1 MTPGILLDWIKT
13 FPKFGTDQGLRPISV
28 KLRNGGLTTRGDQ
41 RGDNLI
47 FLVTFDALFTSYI
60 ILSSSWLIVCAGLF
74 FLLFSPEKV
83 SGLSNQGR
91 ARLSINIFL
100 PRCLKMGDRL
110 NWTSVWAGRMFRV
123 YMRGRHD
130 YGGDAAKKKKKGGL
144 QAQQE
149 GGGQD
154 ERCRPKLD
162 WVLSKSEAAAL
173 AECSKGYILL
183 LKQPAC
189 SLYFA
194 FWEAREKCMIK
205 RSKDYLMKKQNF
217 LQCFKGNW
225 IWFVKLGS
233 KGGKKCFLGKCNTT
247 EGKSVLIFWSRF

>member
-100 PRCLKMGDRL
+100 LRCLKMGDRL
-110 NWTSVWAGRMFRV
+110 NWTSVWDGRMFRV

-130 YGGDAAKKKKKGGL
+130 YGGDAAKEKKKKGGL

-149 GGGQD
+149 GGGA
-154 ERCRPKLD
+154 RWAVPPKTG
-162 WVLSKSEAAAL
+162 LSTLKIWSS
-173 AECSKGYILL
+173 CSGWMLQRIYFTPQTARLFAIFCIL
-183 LKQPAC
+183 
-189 SLYFA
+189 
-194 FWEAREKCMIK
+194 
-205 RSKDYLMKKQNF
+205 
-217 LQCFKGNW
+217 
-225 IWFVKLGS
+225 
-233 KGGKKCFLGKCNTT
+233 GGQRKMYDK
-247 EGKSVLIFWSRF
+247 EI

>member
-60 ILSSSWLIVCAGLF
+60 ILSSGWLIVCAGLF

-100 PRCLKMGDRL
+100 LRCLKMGDRL
-110 NWTSVWAGRMFRV
+110 NWTSVWDGRMFRV

-149 GGGQD
+149 GGGGGWGGKMSGAAQNWI
-154 ERCRPKLD
+154 EYSQNLKQLLWLNAPKDIFYSSNSPL
-162 WVLSKSEAAAL
+162 VR
-173 AECSKGYILL
+173 YILHFGR
-183 LKQPAC
+183 P
-189 SLYFA
+189 
-194 FWEAREKCMIK
+194 EK
-205 RSKDYLMKKQNF
+205 NV
-217 LQCFKGNW
+217 W
-225 IWFVKLGS
+225 
-233 KGGKKCFLGKCNTT
+233 
-247 EGKSVLIFWSRF
+247 

>member
-28 KLRNGGLTTRGDQ
+28 KLRNGGLTTCGDQ
-41 RGDNLI
+41 WGDNLI

-100 PRCLKMGDRL
+100 LRCLKMGDRL
-110 NWTSVWAGRMFRV
+110 NWTSVWTERMFRV
-123 YMRGRHD
+123 YTRGRHD

-189 SLYFA
+189 SLYFV
-194 FWEAREKCMIK
+194 FREPKEKCMRK
-205 RSKDYLMKKQNF
+205 SKAYLESWWAVFWKE
-217 LQCFKGNW
+217 
-225 IWFVKLGS
+225 
-233 KGGKKCFLGKCNTT
+233 T
-247 EGKSVLIFWSRF
+247 E